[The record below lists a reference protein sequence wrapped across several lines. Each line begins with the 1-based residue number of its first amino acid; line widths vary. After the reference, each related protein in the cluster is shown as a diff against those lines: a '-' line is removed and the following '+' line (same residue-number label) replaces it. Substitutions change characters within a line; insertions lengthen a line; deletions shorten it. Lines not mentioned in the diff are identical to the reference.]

1 MRKLP
6 PIETE
11 NQESDPLLRRR
22 RQIESFLI
30 LQRLKKAVE
39 TRTQAHFRAQNIAG
53 ITPAQAN
60 VLMVLFQRRRAMTA
74 REVHDE
80 LGISEVTVSR
90 LVSTLVD
97 NEWILKA
104 PNPSDGRAALLS
116 PTPKARRHLGAFI
129 QVANALLD
137 ETFGGIDDKAL
148 LMLNESIQRI
158 DKNLCEGD

>member
-1 MRKLP
+1 MNAQVT

-11 NQESDPLLRRR
+11 NQNLTPLLRRR

-39 TRTQAHFRAQNIAG
+39 DRTQAHFRAQNIAG

-104 PNPSDGRAALLS
+104 PNPADGRAALLS
-116 PTPKARRHLGAFI
+116 PNAQSQNTSRRIHTDCKRTLG
-129 QVANALLD
+129 
-137 ETFGGIDDKAL
+137 
-148 LMLNESIQRI
+148 
-158 DKNLCEGD
+158 